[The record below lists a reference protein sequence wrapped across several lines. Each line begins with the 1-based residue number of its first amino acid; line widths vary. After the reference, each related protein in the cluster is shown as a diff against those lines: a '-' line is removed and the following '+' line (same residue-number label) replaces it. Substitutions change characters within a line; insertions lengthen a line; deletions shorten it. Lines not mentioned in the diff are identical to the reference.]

1 MSTPQNTDKLLISR
15 GGVSYSI
22 TYSDLN
28 SDATQ
33 ALTDA
38 ASAQL
43 TADAALPKAGGTMTG
58 PLTST
63 SDIDLTDSTVD
74 LYSQTTTTTSKTF
87 QLFSDVGGTQVEKTF
102 IQADGTTYLGGSLG
116 VGVSNPSYD
125 VCIEGSSPILDL
137 YNTDASSN
145 DSHSVTIQSYGPVS
159 TYWNKMALNA
169 SSIHLQTYGATR
181 VSVTNDG
188 LTFGGATG
196 AANALDYYEEGSWTP
211 VFKLGTT
218 TASGTFEGHFTR
230 IGRMVTASCSLQL
243 SSTNSGTGENEVGG
257 LPYTAAALYAGTTVQ
272 GGGTVTFFANGGN
285 RERPTYAF
293 NIFENS
299 TAGAIYGGSNS
310 ASNHSDLDIRL
321 SDNSFTN
328 SSSIRIVFTYF
339 V

>member
-1 MSTPQNTDKLLISR
+1 M
-15 GGVSYSI
+15 
-22 TYSDLN
+22 
-28 SDATQ
+28 
-33 ALTDA
+33 
-38 ASAQL
+38 

-74 LYSQTTTTTSKTF
+74 LYSQTTNVSSKTF
-87 QLFSDVGGTQVEKTF
+87 QLFSDVGGTKVEKTF

-218 TASGTFEGHFTR
+218 TASGTFEGHYTR
-230 IGRMVTASCSLQL
+230 IGRVVTATCSLQL
-243 SSTNSGTGENEVGG
+243 SSMNGGSGENEVGG
-257 LPYTAAALYAGTTVQ
+257 LPYTVGSLYSGTTVQ
-272 GGGTVTFFANGGN
+272 GGGTVAYFANGGN
-285 RERPTYAF
+285 RERATYSF
-293 NIFENS
+293 NTFQG
-299 TAGAIYGGSNS
+299 TTYGAIYGGSNS
-310 ASNHSDLDIRL
+310 DANHSDLDIRL
-321 SDNSFTN
+321 GDSSFAN
-328 SSSIRIVFTYF
+328 NSSIRLVFTYL